1 MQKQWRIAAI
11 KSSEVIGVKYMQEW
25 EEKVIEKRKARE
37 EGLEEGRAEG
47 RKEGRSEGAEYKIFS
62 LIRKKMAK
70 GCEPEEIADILEE
83 DLGYVQEVYKFL
95 ESQMDRS
102 EEASWDSWRE
112 NKTGEK

>member
-1 MQKQWRIAAI
+1 
-11 KSSEVIGVKYMQEW
+11 
-25 EEKVIEKRKARE
+25 
-37 EGLEEGRAEG
+37 
-47 RKEGRSEGAEYKIFS
+47 
-62 LIRKKMAK
+62 MAK
-70 GCEPEEIADILEE
+70 GCNPEKIADILEE

>member
-37 EGLEEGRAEG
+37 KGLEEGRA
-47 RKEGRSEGAEYKIFS
+47 EGRSEGAEYKIFS

-70 GCEPEEIADILEE
+70 GCNPEEIADILEE

>member
-25 EEKVIEKRKARE
+25 EEKIIEKRKARE
-37 EGLEEGRAEG
+37 EGLEEGR
-47 RKEGRSEGAEYKIFS
+47 EYKIFS

-70 GCEPEEIADILEE
+70 GCNPEEIADILEE

-95 ESQMDRS
+95 ESQMDSS